1 MTTQEVINDLVKFR
15 NDRGWQEFH
24 TLIGLSRALGIEA
37 SEVEKI
43 FLWKKSDNDLS
54 EEDKNALKFKLADV
68 LTYAFYMC
76 EKLNVDPNQI
86 VEEKLAKN
94 KQRHW
99 KFEEK

>member
-15 NDRGWQEFH
+15 DDRGWQEFH
-24 TLIGLSRALGIEA
+24 TLIGLSRALGIAA
-37 SEVEKI
+37 SEVEKV
-43 FLWKKSDNDLS
+43 FLWKKSDDDLS
-54 EEDKNALKFKLADV
+54 VEDKSALKLEIADV

-99 KFEEK
+99 KFEKK

>member
-1 MTTQEVINDLVKFR
+1 MARIPHAYWFIT
-15 NDRGWQEFH
+15 
-24 TLIGLSRALGIEA
+24 ALGIEA